1 MRNIEKYKDIV
12 LENLNNCHLETSLR
26 GLYGE
31 KVVYC
36 PHTNCGECKE
46 RFLKWLL
53 SEYKEPVLDEVEKKY
68 LSDVIRP
75 FRKNVT
81 GIVKQTFYGS
91 NSQYISI
98 KLCDETGFKDCV
110 NLPNF
115 ERNAMYKG
123 MEVNKE
129 YSLKELGL

>member
-1 MRNIEKYKDIV
+1 MLNIEKYKDIV

-36 PHTNCGECKE
+36 PHTNCGECKD

-53 SEYKEPVLDEVEKKY
+53 SEYKGQILDETEREY
-68 LSDVIRP
+68 LSAVIKP
-75 FRKNVT
+75 FRKKVKH
-81 GIVKQTFYGS
+81 IVKINLFGS
-91 NSQYISI
+91 PEEQFIRIVIGNLDFI
-98 KLCDETGFKDCV
+98 

-115 ERNAMYKG
+115 NKNTGMYRR
-123 MEVNKE
+123 MEVDKL
-129 YSLKELGL
+129 YSLEELGL